1 MNSAALPLS
10 RLSGTWTKSTQSLPL
25 IGKED
30 KQLMLQPFRGLAHEI
45 VRQGHFVLSG
55 EREWAE
61 GNKTIF
67 FLKNTRENLHIRH
80 ESVRE
85 YLLLVASHESTG
97 KSFLASFHFPVQ
109 RGNRFSQKV
118 APLFMQHLHG
128 DELRQN
134 ALRQIRQY
142 ESARVDLYRKLE
154 GFGTVK
160 ASEELEDEIRFV
172 VLDMMQRQH
181 GKTGFGQRSMISHI
195 KTFDNILS
203 LERHGRSHNLLT
215 LFNAVTSLT
224 THHLDHTE
232 PANAEGIG
240 ADINKK
246 VFGILERELEST
258 WAEMA

>member
-10 RLSGTWTKSTQSLPL
+10 RSTNVWTKSNPNHPI

-30 KQLMLQPFRGLAHEI
+30 KQLMLQPFRALAHEV
-45 VRQGHFVLSG
+45 VRQGNFVLSG
-55 EREWAE
+55 EREWTD
-61 GNKTIF
+61 GNKTLF

-109 RGNRFSQKV
+109 RGNRFTQKV
-118 APLFMQHLHG
+118 TPLFMQQMQG

-134 ALRQIRQY
+134 ALRQIRNY

-160 ASEELEDEIRFV
+160 ATEELEEEIRFM

-181 GKTGFGQRSMISHI
+181 GKAGFGQRSMISHI
-195 KTFDNILS
+195 KTFDNLLA
-203 LERHGRSHNLLT
+203 LERHGRTHNLLS

-246 VFGILERELEST
+246 IFGILERELESA
-258 WAEMA
+258 WAEMV